1 MRKLVLVTLA
11 ALFWVA
17 PASAKELLG
26 AQLCGPAG
34 CATERGTSLR
44 EGPNG
49 PFSGELAQPAAPSSW
64 YRGYLL
70 AGDQGKVI
78 GKMLFYYVPSAH
90 QVVQPGRYGQTTTW
104 LRAKPDL
111 AAMLERL
118 SDKVKPYPVP
128 RMTAVRVDSK
138 PVADPQS
145 YLRLW
150 TLDKKASG
158 YPDGLGSHTVIF
170 YSEPASPWSDGN
182 YVVAY
187 PKAKL
192 LLRDGNVVALPKALA
207 DRLDRRQSLRTSSS
221 RTWMWALVVVPF
233 AALGGGLR
241 LRRHR
246 DH

>member
-34 CATERGTSLR
+34 CATDRGTMLR

-49 PFSGELAQPAAPSSW
+49 PFSGELATPAAPGSW

-70 AGDQGKVI
+70 FGDQGKVI
-78 GKMLFYYVPSAH
+78 GKALFYYVPAAH
-90 QVVQPGRYGQTTTW
+90 QVVQPGRNGQTTTW
-104 LRAKPDL
+104 VMARRDL
-111 AAMLERL
+111 SALLERL
-118 SDKVKPYPVP
+118 ADQVKPYPVP
-128 RMTAVRVDSK
+128 RMTAVRVDAK
-138 PVADPQS
+138 PVKDPQS

-150 TLDKKASG
+150 TLDQKANG
-158 YPDGLGSHTVIF
+158 YPDGLGSHQVIF
-170 YSEPASPWSDGN
+170 YSDPASPWSDGN
-182 YVVAY
+182 YIVAY
-187 PKAKL
+187 PGSKL
-192 LLRDGNVVALPKALA
+192 LLRDGQVVALPKSLA
-207 DRLDRRQSLRTSSS
+207 DRLERRQSMRPGSS
-221 RTWMWALVVVPF
+221 RTWMWALVVLPV

-241 LRRHR
+241 LRRYR